1 MFIFRYFCNEDSK
14 LTIFDQYIFPV
25 MSVFYD
31 YIKELLLD
39 YGLISRM
46 AIYGAALSSFLLL
59 IVVAA
64 IILIIIR
71 TVFVKIVGRI
81 VRRTKG
87 IWDDTLFDHKVFHV
101 LVHIIPAIIIYG
113 SSGYAGQDI
122 IWLPSRIE
130 GLAQIYLSVIVV
142 TAFIRFLNA
151 AQDIYNTYP
160 YAIDRPIKGY
170 IQLMK
175 ILGYFFGAIFIIA
188 VLFDKNPASLFAGLG
203 ALAAVL
209 MFVFKDPIL
218 GFVASIQLAANNMV
232 KPGDWITVP
241 KFDVDGT
248 VYDISL
254 TTVKVQNWDKTIT
267 TIPTYSLVSESVTNW
282 IGMIESGGRRI
293 QRSVNIDITS
303 IHLCDQQLL
312 DRLIKL
318 PGFDEFTNLES
329 LYSTDKQCG
338 MNTSTLK
345 LPALGSPTNLSLFKR
360 YLEGYCRQHPGIHE
374 NMTRMVRFLQST
386 EKGLPVEIIV
396 FSKSQQ
402 ADLYEALQA
411 EIFDFIFAVLPEFG
425 LRIFQNPSGSGILS
439 SDI

>member
-1 MFIFRYFCNEDSK
+1 
-14 LTIFDQYIFPV
+14 

-31 YIKELLLD
+31 YIKELLLG
-39 YGLISRM
+39 YGLMSRM
-46 AIYGAALSSFLLL
+46 AIYGAALSTFLLL
-59 IVVAA
+59 IVVAG
-64 IILIIIR
+64 IIFVIIR
-71 TVFVKIVGRI
+71 TISVKIIGRI
-81 VRRTKG
+81 VIRTKG
-87 IWDDTLFDHKVFHV
+87 VWDETLFAHRVFHV
-101 LVHIIPAIIIYG
+101 LFHVIPAIIIYG

-122 IWLPSRIE
+122 VWLPSRIE

-142 TAFIRFLNA
+142 TAFVRFLNA
-151 AQDIYNTYP
+151 AQEIYNTYP

-170 IQLMK
+170 IQLVK
-175 ILGYFFGAIFIIA
+175 ILAYFFGAIFIVA

-218 GFVASIQLAANNMV
+218 GFVASIQLAANKMV

-241 KFDVDGT
+241 KYNVDGT

-303 IHLCDQQLL
+303 IHLSDQPLL

-318 PGFDEFTNLES
+318 PKFNEFVNLE
-329 LYSTDKQCG
+329 LFDKAD
-338 MNTSTLK
+338 NKHDINADRLR
-345 LPALGSPTNLSLFKR
+345 LPVFSSPTNLSLFKK
-360 YLEGYCRQHPGIHE
+360 YLEGYCNSHPGIHE

-386 EKGLPVEIIV
+386 EKGLPVEIII

-411 EIFDFIFAVLPEFG
+411 EIFDLIFAILPEFE

-439 SDI
+439 SEN

>member
-1 MFIFRYFCNEDSK
+1 
-14 LTIFDQYIFPV
+14 

-31 YIKELLLD
+31 YIKELLLG
-39 YGLISRM
+39 YGLMSRM
-46 AIYGAALSSFLLL
+46 AIYGAALSTFLLL
-59 IVVAA
+59 IVVAG
-64 IILIIIR
+64 IIFVVIR
-71 TVFVKIVGRI
+71 TISVKIIGRI

-87 IWDDTLFDHKVFHV
+87 IWDETLFAHRVFHV
-101 LVHIIPAIIIYG
+101 LFHVIPAIIIYG

-122 IWLPSRIE
+122 VWLPSRIE

-142 TAFIRFLNA
+142 TAFVRFLSA
-151 AQDIYNTYP
+151 AQEIYNTYP
-160 YAIDRPIKGY
+160 YAKDRPIKGY
-170 IQLMK
+170 IQLVK
-175 ILGYFFGAIFIIA
+175 ILAYFFGAIFIVA

-218 GFVASIQLAANNMV
+218 GFVASIQLAANKMV

-241 KFDVDGT
+241 KYDVDGT

-303 IHLCDQQLL
+303 IHLSDQPLI

-318 PGFDEFTNLES
+318 PRFNEFVNLE
-329 LYSTDKQCG
+329 LLDKADSQHDI
-338 MNTSTLK
+338 SADK
-345 LPALGSPTNLSLFKR
+345 LNLPVFSSPTNLALFKK
-360 YLEGYCRQHPGIHE
+360 YLEGYCLSHPGIHE

-411 EIFDFIFAVLPEFG
+411 EIFDLIFAVLPEFE

-439 SDI
+439 SDN

>member
-1 MFIFRYFCNEDSK
+1 
-14 LTIFDQYIFPV
+14 

-31 YIKELLLD
+31 YIKELLLG
-39 YGLISRM
+39 YGLMSRM
-46 AIYGAALSSFLLL
+46 AIYGAALSTFLLL
-59 IVVAA
+59 IVLAG
-64 IILIIIR
+64 IIFVIIR
-71 TVFVKIVGRI
+71 TICIKIIGRI
-81 VRRTKG
+81 VKRTKG
-87 IWDDTLFDHKVFHV
+87 IWDDTLFAHRVFHV
-101 LVHIIPAIIIYG
+101 LFHVIPAIIIYG
-113 SSGYAGQDI
+113 SSGYGGQDI
-122 IWLPSRIE
+122 VWLPSRIE

-142 TAFIRFLNA
+142 TAFVRFLNA
-151 AQDIYNTYP
+151 AQEIYNTYP

-170 IQLMK
+170 IQLVK
-175 ILGYFFGAIFIIA
+175 ILAYFFGAIFIVA

-218 GFVASIQLAANNMV
+218 GFVASIQLAANKMV

-241 KFDVDGT
+241 KYNVDGT

-303 IHLCDQQLL
+303 IRLSDQPLL

-318 PGFDEFTNLES
+318 PGFNEFVNLE
-329 LYSTDKQCG
+329 LLNRGGNQNDI
-338 MNTSTLK
+338 NTTTLK
-345 LPALGSPTNLSLFKR
+345 MPVLNSPTNLSLFKK
-360 YLEGYCRQHPGIHE
+360 YLEGYCNSHPGIHE

-402 ADLYEALQA
+402 ADLYEALQS
-411 EIFDFIFAVLPEFG
+411 EIFDLIFSVLPEFE
-425 LRIFQNPSGSGILS
+425 LRIFQNPSGSGILP
-439 SDI
+439 SDN